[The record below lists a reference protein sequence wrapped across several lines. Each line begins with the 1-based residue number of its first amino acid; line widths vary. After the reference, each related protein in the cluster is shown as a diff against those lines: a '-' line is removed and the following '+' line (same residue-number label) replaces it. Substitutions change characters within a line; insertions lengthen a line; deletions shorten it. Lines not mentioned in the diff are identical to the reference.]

1 MSKIYYYVDE
11 SGQHTQGDFFSVA
24 VVIVNATELR
34 DEIERRLLDIEIE
47 TGKGIVKWTHTSYE
61 KKENYLQSIT
71 TIAKLEGTLF
81 YSIHINTRDYVS
93 ATVETIA
100 QVAQQLTTDTE
111 KYKLT
116 VIVDGLSKKEKQQIA
131 KQLRKKGVVYKKV
144 RGARDENSAWIRLAD
159 AIAGF
164 SRDVYEDK
172 PYTQNLYSE
181 MQQKGFFIRL

>member
-1 MSKIYYYVDE
+1 MSKIYCYVDE

-34 DEIERRLLDIEIE
+34 DEVERRLLDIEIE
-47 TGKGIVKWTHTSYE
+47 TGKGITKWTHTSYV
-61 KKENYLQSIT
+61 KKENYLRAIT
-71 TIAKLEGTLF
+71 TIAKLESALF

-93 ATVETIA
+93 ATVDTIA
-100 QVAQQLTTDTE
+100 RVAQQLTTNTE

-131 KQLRKKGVVYKKV
+131 KQLRKKGVVYRKV
-144 RGARDENSAWIRLAD
+144 RGARDGSSAWIRLAD

-164 SRDVYEDK
+164 SRDVYENK
-172 PYTQNLYSE
+172 PYTQNLYSD
-181 MQQKGFFIRL
+181 MQQRGFLIQL